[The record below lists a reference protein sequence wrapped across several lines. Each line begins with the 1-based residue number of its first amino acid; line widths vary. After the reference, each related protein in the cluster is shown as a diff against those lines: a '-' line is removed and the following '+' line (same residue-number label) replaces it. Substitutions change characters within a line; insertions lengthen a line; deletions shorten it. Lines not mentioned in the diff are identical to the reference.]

1 MVLLLRS
8 VQFNGI
14 LMMIFGIFVV
24 VVALLLVFLV
34 NTDVTWN
41 LLSPNTN
48 YEYHQTKSIKTIKFI
63 GSTTTS
69 II

>member
-1 MVLLLRS
+1 MVLLWKS

-14 LMMIFGIFVV
+14 LMIIFGIFVV

-48 YEYHQTKSIKTIKFI
+48 VNIQEREAQRRKMKRTKM
-63 GSTTTS
+63 
-69 II
+69 